1 MKNLRIVYMGT
12 PDFAVAPLGSLLMNG
27 FNIAGVVTSPDK
39 PAGRGMK
46 IGISPVKKFAQSN
59 MLQLY
64 QPENLKSPDFI
75 AALEKLEPDI
85 FIVVAF
91 RMLPEVVW
99 SIPEMGTINLHA
111 SLLPHY
117 RGAAPVNHALIN
129 GESVTGVTTF
139 LIDDKIDTGKI
150 LMREEVQIFPC
161 DNAGDLR
168 DRLMKHGARLIIST
182 ITAMAEDRIMPRP
195 QSDFILP
202 GEILK
207 PAPKI
212 YPSGFI
218 IDWHKDAVTIHNLVR
233 GLAPQPGARFTLKNS
248 SSERVIKVLES
259 LPEEKEHTLEH
270 GQIITDGKEYLKI
283 ACRNGF
289 VSILNLQPEGRK
301 IMSTRDFL
309 RGCKINDYHT
319 RIS

>member
-12 PDFAVAPLGSLLMNG
+12 PEFAVAPLGSLLMNG
-27 FNIAGVVTSPDK
+27 FNIAGVVTSPDR
-39 PAGRGMK
+39 PAGRGRKM
-46 IGISPVKKFAQSN
+46 GISPVKKFAQSN
-59 MLQLY
+59 MLKLF
-64 QPENLKSPDFI
+64 QPENLKNPDFI
-75 AALEKLEPDI
+75 AALKRLEPDI

-91 RMLPEVVW
+91 RMLPGVVW

-117 RGAAPVNHALIN
+117 RGAAPVNHVLIN
-129 GESVTGVTTF
+129 GESITGVTTF

-150 LMREEVQIFPC
+150 LMREEVQIFPF
-161 DNAGDLR
+161 DNAGDLQ

-182 ITAMAEDRIMPRP
+182 ITALVDNRITPRH

-212 YPSGFI
+212 YPSDCI
-218 IDWHKDAVTIHNLVR
+218 IDWHKDAVSIHNLVR
-233 GLAPQPGARFTLKNS
+233 GLAPHPGARFTLRS
-248 SSERVIKVLES
+248 SSAERIIKVLES
-259 LPEEKEHTLEH
+259 FPEVKEHTLEH
-270 GQIITDGKEYLKI
+270 GQVITDGKEYLKI
-283 ACRNGF
+283 ACHQGF

-301 IMSTRDFL
+301 IMNTKDFL
-309 RGCKINDYHT
+309 RGCKINDYT
-319 RIS
+319 TSIS